1 MSPRSSSLDIKGKD
15 MAKVEAD
22 IVIKTI
28 QERSLD
34 KRKHTL
40 NVVMRIYLIPYE
52 SNQMQVM

>member
-1 MSPRSSSLDIKGKD
+1 
-15 MAKVEAD
+15 MAKVKAD
-22 IVIKTI
+22 TVIKTI

-34 KRKHTL
+34 KRKDTL